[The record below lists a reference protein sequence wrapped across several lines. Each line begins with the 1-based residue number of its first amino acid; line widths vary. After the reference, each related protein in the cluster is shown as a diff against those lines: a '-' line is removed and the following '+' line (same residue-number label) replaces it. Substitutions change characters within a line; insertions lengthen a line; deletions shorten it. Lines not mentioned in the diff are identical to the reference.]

1 MKAALILI
9 CDVPK
14 YIKDIRKKYD
24 YHKNIPA
31 HTTLCFLKS
40 DFNEKDLIS
49 KLRNLSI
56 FNINL
61 DKIEKDTDI
70 LYLKLENEKNLL
82 KINNKIEKYI
92 DKYPKSGYHLTLGL
106 SKKKLYVPNKIIE
119 SIDIP
124 IKVNIKKI
132 WLMKKKDK
140 DWYRSKTIFLK

>member
-24 YHKNIPA
+24 YHKNIP
-31 HTTLCFLKS
+31 
-40 DFNEKDLIS
+40 
-49 KLRNLSI
+49 
-56 FNINL
+56 
-61 DKIEKDTDI
+61 
-70 LYLKLENEKNLL
+70 
-82 KINNKIEKYI
+82 
-92 DKYPKSGYHLTLGL
+92 
-106 SKKKLYVPNKIIE
+106 
-119 SIDIP
+119 